1 MGGET
6 KETESDPNWF
16 QKNYDIDDTE
26 TFSLHYDKDFHA
38 RKYEMLEVSDEIY
51 EQLMSDG
58 NDGTIEFKG
67 EPEEEAVLCT
77 KNKTF
82 VVKRVDTSNTLLLCA
97 PPGKFDDGTIERDA
111 DGKKIAKTHAQV
123 SSHLDL
129 TEIAPRLEKLKMFLE
144 KKFMITK
151 SSVEEEELE
160 EDGKETSKSS
170 SSYGFDFL
178 LSKVQASEMELKDA
192 LENPSSLINAVEVGE
207 NRWRGID
214 EEAIEYVLGIVMAS
228 AVESGKY
235 DFSKSEDVGMTAPE
249 AFEFTEKK
257 FPMEVLDL
265 VLKKFGF
272 TNKNMNSTLLG
283 KKRAREEEGG
293 GEQEQERGVKTTKD
307 LVVRFKLER
316 YIKHRFE
323 QNAKF
328 NYLEAIKA
336 VNEEIIIDEFKIDI
350 DEDKKTM
357 DALFAGLAFF
367 ASENEF
373 KRNVASALVANAM
386 PREPKDRFAVL
397 WKSKPKWLLKELE
410 PYLEGM
416 VKTPGMTR
424 EAMLLKY
431 CRVSSG
437 SKKIGGEIG
446 GDFYSKR

>member
-1 MGGET
+1 
-6 KETESDPNWF
+6 
-16 QKNYDIDDTE
+16 
-26 TFSLHYDKDFHA
+26 
-38 RKYEMLEVSDEIY
+38 
-51 EQLMSDG
+51 
-58 NDGTIEFKG
+58 
-67 EPEEEAVLCT
+67 
-77 KNKTF
+77 
-82 VVKRVDTSNTLLLCA
+82 
-97 PPGKFDDGTIERDA
+97 
-111 DGKKIAKTHAQV
+111 
-123 SSHLDL
+123 
-129 TEIAPRLEKLKMFLE
+129 
-144 KKFMITK
+144 MITK

-160 EDGKETSKSS
+160 EDGKKTSKSS

-235 DFSKSEDVGMTAPE
+235 DFSKSVRGDDRAGG
-249 AFEFTEKK
+249 FEFTEKK

-328 NYLEAIKA
+328 NYLEAINA

-357 DALFAGLAFF
+357 DTLFAGLAFF

-373 KRNVASALVANAM
+373 NQSVASALVANAM

-397 WKSKPKWLLKELE
+397 WKSKAE
-410 PYLEGM
+410 M
-416 VKTPGMTR
+416 VVNRIRAVFGR
-424 EAMLLKY
+424 DGENSRDDARGDAVEIL
-431 CRVSSG
+431 RVSSG
-437 SKKIGGEIG
+437 SKKNWRRLLQQTV
-446 GDFYSKR
+446 K

>member
-1 MGGET
+1 
-6 KETESDPNWF
+6 
-16 QKNYDIDDTE
+16 
-26 TFSLHYDKDFHA
+26 
-38 RKYEMLEVSDEIY
+38 
-51 EQLMSDG
+51 
-58 NDGTIEFKG
+58 
-67 EPEEEAVLCT
+67 
-77 KNKTF
+77 
-82 VVKRVDTSNTLLLCA
+82 
-97 PPGKFDDGTIERDA
+97 
-111 DGKKIAKTHAQV
+111 
-123 SSHLDL
+123 
-129 TEIAPRLEKLKMFLE
+129 
-144 KKFMITK
+144 
-151 SSVEEEELE
+151 
-160 EDGKETSKSS
+160 
-170 SSYGFDFL
+170 
-178 LSKVQASEMELKDA
+178 
-192 LENPSSLINAVEVGE
+192 
-207 NRWRGID
+207 
-214 EEAIEYVLGIVMAS
+214 
-228 AVESGKY
+228 
-235 DFSKSEDVGMTAPE
+235 
-249 AFEFTEKK
+249 
-257 FPMEVLDL
+257 
-265 VLKKFGF
+265 
-272 TNKNMNSTLLG
+272 MNSTLLG

-328 NYLEAIKA
+328 NYLEAINA

-397 WKSKPKWLLKELE
+397 WKSKPKWLLTELE